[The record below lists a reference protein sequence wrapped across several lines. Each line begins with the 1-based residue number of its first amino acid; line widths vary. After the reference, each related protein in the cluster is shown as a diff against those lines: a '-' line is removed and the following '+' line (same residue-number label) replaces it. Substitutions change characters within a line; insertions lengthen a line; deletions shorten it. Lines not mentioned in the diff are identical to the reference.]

1 MVSIKGNNKE
11 YVKDWIVSWAC
22 KEGNVNKVTDIM
34 NWVEEIRGKT
44 RVYINECS
52 INQSTFWFYDDYMGE
67 ITNRNRSFFSIIG
80 VKRFENNTLV
90 SEQPIIK
97 QPEIGYLG
105 MICKKIN
112 GVFNFLIQAKVEPG
126 NINYVQ
132 LSPTIQATKSNF
144 MRVHGGK
151 MPLYFEYFDHA
162 DAYKIVYDQIQSEQS
177 SRFLKKRNR
186 NIIIIIDED
195 IIVHENY
202 MWMTLGQIKAL
213 MKIDNLVN
221 MDTRTVISGIPLS
234 GFMLESLEL
243 EHIQSFFSQ
252 EAFFNSIFKTENVA
266 ELSNIYHYIN
276 NYKMFQSD
284 RIIEIPLYELSEWA
298 INEWGIVCK
307 KTSDFEVHYYDIN
320 IDNREVVRW
329 NQPLFKAVGHAVF
342 GLIIAN
348 VEGCMK
354 ILVRIKSEIGTFDRM
369 ELAPTIQWEPTHK
382 SYSDDC
388 VEKVFRERMKE
399 NKNVLLDVML
409 SEEGGRFYQ
418 EQNRNVVLCVEYDII
433 KKLPDGYVWVNY
445 STLNLLVQ
453 INNCLNIQLRN
464 LLSTFEL

>member
-22 KEGNVNKVTDIM
+22 KEGNVNRVTDIM

-67 ITNRNRSFFSIIG
+67 ITNRKRSFFSIIG

-320 IDNREVVRW
+320 IDNR
-329 NQPLFKAVGHAVF
+329 
-342 GLIIAN
+342 
-348 VEGCMK
+348 GCA
-354 ILVRIKSEIGTFDRM
+354 M
-369 ELAPTIQWEPTHK
+369 ESAT
-382 SYSDDC
+382 
-388 VEKVFRERMKE
+388 V
-399 NKNVLLDVML
+399 
-409 SEEGGRFYQ
+409 
-418 EQNRNVVLCVEYDII
+418 
-433 KKLPDGYVWVNY
+433 
-445 STLNLLVQ
+445 
-453 INNCLNIQLRN
+453 
-464 LLSTFEL
+464 

>member
-1 MVSIKGNNKE
+1 MISIKSNKE
-11 YVKDWIVSWAC
+11 YVKDWIESWSC
-22 KEGNVNKVTDIM
+22 KEGNVNKIHDIM
-34 NWVEEIRGKT
+34 NWIEEIRKKT
-44 RVYINECS
+44 KVNINECS
-52 INQSTFWFYDDYMGE
+52 INESTFWFYDDYSGE
-67 ITNRNRSFFSIIG
+67 ITNRKRSFFSIIG
-80 VKRFENNTLV
+80 VKRFENNILV

-105 MICKKIN
+105 MICKKIG

-144 MRVHGGK
+144 MRVHGGR

-162 DAYKIVYDQIQSEQS
+162 DNYRIVYDQIQSEQS

-186 NIIIIIDED
+186 NIIIVVEED
-195 IIVHENY
+195 IPIYENY

-234 GFMLESLEL
+234 GFMLESSEL
-243 EHIQSFFSQ
+243 EYIKACFVQKT
-252 EAFFNSIFKTENVA
+252 FFNSIFRTENVA

-276 NYKMFQSD
+276 NYKMFQND
-284 RIIEIPLYELSEWA
+284 RIVEIPLYELSEWE
-298 INEWGIVCK
+298 INEYGIVCK
-307 KTSDFEVHYYDIN
+307 RPSDFKVRYYDIS
-320 IDNREVVRW
+320 IENREVVRW
-329 NQPLFKAVGHAVF
+329 DQPLFEAMGHAVF
-342 GLIIAN
+342 GLIIAD
-348 VEGCMK
+348 VDSCMK

-369 ELAPTIQWEPTHK
+369 ELAPTIQWESTHK
-382 SYSDDC
+382 SSHDDS
-388 VEKVFRERMKE
+388 VEKIFRERLRE
-399 NKNVLLDVML
+399 HRNVILDVML

-418 EQNRNVVLCVEYDII
+418 EQNRNVVLRVEYDIFE
-433 KKLPDGYVWVNY
+433 KLPDGYVWANY

-464 LLSTFEL
+464 LLSTLEL